1 MAPSAWFV
9 RAESADRLPL
19 NLAPLIERLSDGD
32 SERRAEA
39 FEALRAAGPMAWP
52 QVSLYQ
58 ADGDLERSAQ
68 IRALAAA
75 WDLPALEGDPEAARL
90 EAMLYSDHLDVRKAG
105 FDGLWALG
113 PEGERRLK
121 QALVNG
127 DVRVELRMEV
137 SRTTVAAGER
147 LSVCAHQEVIGE
159 GPFWENVV
167 RPYGTYTSLGLAAES
182 PFGDERPQ
190 RARRRVIRRRCGYSS
205 PTRVHPMNYARA
217 RLPGRLP
224 NGANQDWEPR
234 RPGYADVRAWSRV
247 EAEDGTHEYEHPF
260 SGRIEPF
267 KIGGSRPE
275 GELSQS
281 EETRVFALPAAS
293 QDPREA
299 ELLIAGVRLEEQD
312 TADAFLLTV
321 TLATPEGQA
330 ALGLEDDLARYAW
343 YAWVDERGEVCGFG
357 SWLSVSAEDCGEA
370 CRARTISAGN
380 PGCWRL
386 NLPKP
391 PRAGAYA
398 LWLGY
403 EVEKDS
409 ILYLDP
415 CYESISESSERRFEH
430 GELYTKLDGFVVER

>member
-1 MAPSAWFV
+1 MAPAVWFV
-9 RAESADRLPL
+9 RAESADRRPL
-19 NLAPLIERLSDGD
+19 NLGPLIERLSDAD
-32 SERRAEA
+32 PERRAEA

-52 QVSLYQ
+52 QIVHYG
-58 ADGDLERSAQ
+58 AKGDLERAAQ

-75 WDLPALEGDPEAARL
+75 WDIPALEGDAEAERL
-90 EAMLYSDHLDVRKAG
+90 EAMLFHEHLEVRKAG

-121 QALVNG
+121 QILVNG
-127 DVRVELRMEV
+127 DVRVVLRMEV
-137 SRTTVAAGER
+137 SRTTVAVGER

-167 RPYGTYTSLGLAAES
+167 RPYGTFTSLGMAAES
-182 PFGDERPQ
+182 PFGDERPR
-190 RARRRVIRRRCGYSS
+190 RARRRGIRRGCGYSS
-205 PTRVHPMNYARA
+205 PHRAHPMNYARA
-217 RLPGRLP
+217 RRPGRWP
-224 NGANQDWEPR
+224 NGADLDWEPR
-234 RPGYADVRAWSRV
+234 RPGYTDVRAWSRV

-260 SGRIEPF
+260 SGRIVPF
-267 KIGGSRPE
+267 KIGGPRPE

-299 ELLIAGVRLEEQD
+299 ELLIAGVRAEEQD
-312 TADAFLLTV
+312 SAEAFALTV

-357 SWLSVSAEDCGEA
+357 SWLSASAEEYGEA
-370 CRARTISAGN
+370 CRARIALAEK

-403 EVEKDS
+403 EAESNS
-409 ILYLDP
+409 IQYLDP

>member
-1 MAPSAWFV
+1 MAPAAWFV
-9 RAESADRLPL
+9 RAESADRRPV
-19 NLAPLIERLSDGD
+19 NLGPLIERLSDGD

-52 QVSLYQ
+52 QVLLYR
-58 ADGDLERSAQ
+58 AEGDLERSAQ

-75 WDLPALEGDPEAARL
+75 WDVPALEGDPEAARL
-90 EAMLYSDHLDVRKAG
+90 EAMLYHDHLEVRKAG

-113 PEGERRLK
+113 PDGERRLK
-121 QALVNG
+121 QVLLNG

-137 SRTTVAAGER
+137 SRTCVAVGES
-147 LSVCAHQEVIGE
+147 LSVCAYLVVTGD
-159 GPFWENVV
+159 GPFWESAAPPN
-167 RPYGTYTSLGLAAES
+167 RTYATVGNNAEK
-182 PFGDERPQ
+182 PFGEERNK
-190 RARRRVIRRRCGYSS
+190 RGRKRLVRSGSGYGM
-205 PTRVHPMNYARA
+205 PYLAHPMNYACA
-217 RLPGRLP
+217 RRPGRLP
-224 NGANQDWEPR
+224 LGGDLEWEPLK
-234 RPGYADVRAWSRV
+234 PGYAEVRSWGRVSAAHESRRL
-247 EAEDGTHEYEHPF
+247 EHPV
-260 SGRIEPF
+260 SGRTELF
-267 KIGGSRPE
+267 QIGGPRLAE
-275 GELSQS
+275 ELSQS

-299 ELLIAGVRLEEQD
+299 ELLIAGVRSKEQD
-312 TADAFLLTV
+312 TAEAFAMTV

-357 SWLSVSAEDCGEA
+357 SWLSASAEECGEA
-370 CRARTISAGN
+370 CRARTASAGN
-380 PGCWRL
+380 PGSWRL

-403 EVEKDS
+403 EVESDS
-409 ILYLDP
+409 ILYFDP

-430 GELYTKLDGFVVER
+430 GEAYTKLDGFVVER